1 MAKTTLS
8 HPAVGTLGNLTPD
21 EDAKLRQTW
30 AQLLRLCGTD
40 SPPDSSKPPPSQTN
54 GHANGSA
61 TPVKSEHAA
70 FRDSLWQFILG
81 DHPDALALRFLR
93 ARKWDTD
100 AAVEML
106 VAAARW
112 RDEVR
117 LNETVIFDGEDV
129 ILRPQ
134 PSALDREFI
143 AQWRLGKSY
152 VSGTDREGRLVYVV
166 RVRLHDPSKQ
176 SAEAMER
183 YVLHS
188 IESLRLVA
196 RPPQD
201 QACLVFD
208 LTGFGLGNMDFH
220 VVKFIVQ
227 VFEARYP
234 ETLGLVLV
242 HNAPFVFWGTLMPF
256 SLCYSLTVWTLLTC
270 PPGIWSIVKR
280 WLDPN
285 VASKVA
291 FTNGKSG
298 LSRYIA
304 EDKLAKEYGGKVT
317 TKYEY
322 AEPVAGENDRLRMD
336 EKRAELQSRR
346 WELIGRFEELTRE
359 WMADG
364 GDAGKAEER
373 EVLVRELQAGY
384 WRLDPYVRART
395 HYHRTG
401 AADGLGG

>member
-8 HPAVGTLGNLTPD
+8 HPTVGTLGNLMPD
-21 EDAKLRQTW
+21 EDAKLRQAW
-30 AQLLRLCGTD
+30 AHLLRLCGTD
-40 SPPDSSKPPPSQTN
+40 SPADSTSKMSPSQTN
-54 GHANGSA
+54 GHTDGNA
-61 TPVKSEHAA
+61 TPVTSEHAA

-93 ARKWDTD
+93 ARKWDID
-100 AAVEML
+100 AAVQML

-112 RDEVR
+112 RDEIK
-117 LNETVIFDGEDV
+117 LNESIIFDGEDV
-129 ILRPQ
+129 ILRPE

-143 AQWRLGKSY
+143 TQWRLGKSY

-176 SAEAMER
+176 SAAAMER
-183 YVLHS
+183 YILHS
-188 IESLRLVA
+188 IESLRLVS

-242 HNAPFVFWGTLMPF
+242 HNAPFVFWGTLLRLCF
-256 SLCYSLTVWTLLTC
+256 SLFGTLLTWLL
-270 PPGIWSIVKR
+270 GIWSIVKR

-304 EDKLAKEYGGKVT
+304 EDKLLKEYGGKVT

-336 EKRAELQSRR
+336 EKRAELQSQW
-346 WELIGRFEELTRE
+346 WELIERFEELTRE
-359 WMADG
+359 WVAG
-364 GDAGKAEER
+364 GEAGKAEER
-373 EVLVRELQAGY
+373 EALVRELQACY

>member
-30 AQLLRLCGTD
+30 AHLLRLCGID
-40 SPPDSSKPPPSQTN
+40 SPVDSSKTSPASQTDGHTN
-54 GHANGSA
+54 GTAP
-61 TPVKSEHAA
+61 PVKSEHAA

-93 ARKWDTD
+93 ARKWDVN

-112 RDEVR
+112 RDEIK
-117 LNETVIFDGEDV
+117 LHETVIFDGEDV
-129 ILRPQ
+129 ILRPE

-183 YVLHS
+183 YILHS
-188 IESLRLVA
+188 IESLRLISK
-196 RPPQD
+196 PPQD

-234 ETLGLVLV
+234 ETLGSVLV
-242 HNAPFVFWGTLMPF
+242 HNAPFVFWGTLMVLSHLSF
-256 SLCYSLTVWTLLTC
+256 TLLTC
-270 PPGIWSIVKR
+270 LPGIWSIVKR

-304 EDKLAKEYGGKVT
+304 EDKLLKEYGGKVT

-336 EKRAELQSRR
+336 EKRAELQSQR
-346 WELIGRFEELTRE
+346 WELIGRFEELTRG
-359 WMADG
+359 WVAGAD
-364 GDAGKAEER
+364 DAGKAEER
-373 EVLVRELQAGY
+373 EAVVRELQACY